1 MQAAIVRIMKSRKRL
16 NQNTLIQE
24 VIEITKLRFTPSVV
38 MIKKAIEAL
47 IDKQYIERVPSTTD
61 EYQYI
66 A

>member
-1 MQAAIVRIMKSRKRL
+1 MKSRKRL
-16 NQNTLIQE
+16 NQNILIQE

-47 IDKQYIERVPSTTD
+47 IDKQYIERVPSTSD